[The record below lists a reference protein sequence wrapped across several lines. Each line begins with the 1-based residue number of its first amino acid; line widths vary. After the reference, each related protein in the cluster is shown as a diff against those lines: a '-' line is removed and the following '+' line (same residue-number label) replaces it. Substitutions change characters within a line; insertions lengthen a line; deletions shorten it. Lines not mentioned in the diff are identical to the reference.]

1 MLLTGIAEGRF
12 EMRTLDEF
20 GEPGDWTGDW
30 ETPALLPR
38 LVRLRLRMQDENAP
52 WPELV
57 AAPRLGAMVQPAPLD
72 IDPSGEDVGE

>member
-1 MLLTGIAEGRF
+1 MKN
-12 EMRTLDEF
+12 
-20 GEPGDWTGDW
+20 GER